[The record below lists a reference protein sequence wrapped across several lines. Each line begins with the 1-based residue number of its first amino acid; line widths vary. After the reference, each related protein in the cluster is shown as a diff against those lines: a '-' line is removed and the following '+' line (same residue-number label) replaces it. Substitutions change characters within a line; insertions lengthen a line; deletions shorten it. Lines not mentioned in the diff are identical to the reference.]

1 MMALPVYPIIYARAN
16 GEQIA
21 EISNEFLTPG
31 GNYEAP
37 ILKAYLSKTGG
48 TITVNGRELP

>member
-1 MMALPVYPIIYARAN
+1 MALPVYPIIYARAN

-21 EISNEFLTPG
+21 EISNESLTQG

-37 ILKAYLSKTGG
+37 ILRAYLSKIGG
-48 TITVNGRELP
+48 TITLNGRKLP